1 MQYEFMEIHKEHFR
15 KPKKE
20 ITPGFC
26 RTVFSQYL
34 YTKLTNQELPI
45 FSKYVPP
52 GISNQLNPRVL

>member
-34 YTKLTNQELPI
+34 YTKLTNQKLPI
-45 FSKYVPP
+45 FSKYLPIEKVY
-52 GISNQLNPRVL
+52 